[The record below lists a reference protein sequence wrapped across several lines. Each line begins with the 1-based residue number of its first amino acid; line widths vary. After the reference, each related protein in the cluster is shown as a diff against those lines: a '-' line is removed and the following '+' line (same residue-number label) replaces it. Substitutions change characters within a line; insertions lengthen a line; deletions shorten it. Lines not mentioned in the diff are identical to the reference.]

1 MKENNGIIDEI
12 ISNLGNVTE
21 KFGLNPATG
30 IVFGTLYFYGNKT
43 QEQLKDE
50 LGSSLSSISQAL
62 TILEAFGFVKTEKS
76 EKQGRKK
83 LYSANIEKSNN
94 VLENL
99 MRFNIQPLSA
109 LIESREKDVKD
120 KEVKLKLKLLREH
133 CNMCCDKIE
142 RMID

>member
-12 ISNLGNVTE
+12 ISNLGNITE
-21 KFGLNPATG
+21 KFGMNPATG
-30 IVFGTLYFYGNKT
+30 MIFGRLYFYGDKT
-43 QEQLKDE
+43 QEQLRDE
-50 LGSSLSSISQAL
+50 LKLGLSSVSQAL

-83 LYSANIEKSNN
+83 LYSANIEKSNS
-94 VLENL
+94 VLENI

-109 LIESREKDVKD
+109 LIENREKEVKD
-120 KEVKLKLKLLREH
+120 KEIKIKMKLLREH

-142 RMID
+142 RLME